1 MMAGMAAAVS
11 ELESC
16 FRQIQPRHMQDMPLL
31 NDALQVAA
39 VGFRPC
45 FFTRLPPTGAGATA
59 ATAKR
64 SDPL

>member
-1 MMAGMAAAVS
+1 MMADMAAAVS
-11 ELESC
+11 KLESC
-16 FRQIQPRHMQDMPLL
+16 FRQIQPRRMQL

-39 VGFRPC
+39 VGFRLC

-59 ATAKR
+59 ATAQR

>member
-1 MMAGMAAAVS
+1 MMAGMVEAVS
-11 ELESC
+11 ERESC
-16 FRQIQPRHMQDMPLL
+16 FQQIQPRRLQDTPLL

-45 FFTRLPPTGAGATA
+45 FLTRLPPTGAGATA
-59 ATAKR
+59 ATAQR